1 MAEATARIALP
12 DPEHLSAAQQAVYDA
27 IKSGPRGVVRG
38 PALIWLHSPEYAARV
53 QRVSEFLR
61 WDTVLGQRLS
71 ELAILIT
78 ARHYNAHFIWFNHH
92 ELAAENG
99 VSAKV
104 IDAIKNRRRPDMDR
118 KDEEA
123 IYFFTTEMLET
134 HDVSEGTLARI
145 VALFGEK
152 GAIELGALIGH
163 YHLGAITLATA
174 RISLPDGSRTCLPD

>member
-12 DPEHLSAAQQAVYDA
+12 DPELLSAAQQAVYDA

-53 QRVSEFLR
+53 QRVGEFLR

-99 VSAKV
+99 VFGK
-104 IDAIKNRRRPDMDR
+104 DDR
-118 KDEEA
+118 CDQEPTA
-123 IYFFTTEMLET
+123 TRHGSQGRGGNLFF
-134 HDVSEGTLARI
+134 HD
-145 VALFGEK
+145 
-152 GAIELGALIGH
+152 
-163 YHLGAITLATA
+163 
-174 RISLPDGSRTCLPD
+174 